1 SWFWLGRCGL
11 LSVRKRRATN
21 SELWSLV
28 VRVSEVVLGSRLL
41 VQDLVASE

>member
-1 SWFWLGRCGL
+1 M

-28 VRVSEVVLGSRLL
+28 VRASGVGLEPRLL
-41 VQDLVASE
+41 VRCAWLG